1 LEELGFA
8 AGDLS
13 ACWLIHCLAGTS
25 SRNIQDL
32 QTTNKYLGFMGQKS
46 KKPKS
51 GPTSIVAPVVRLFR
65 IYLETLVI
73 VMFDQVL
80 ALHPGI

>member
-1 LEELGFA
+1 LEDLGFA

-32 QTTNKYLGFMGQKS
+32 QTTNKYLGLMGQKS

-51 GPTSIVAPVVRLFR
+51 GPTSIVAPVVVAC
-65 IYLETLVI
+65 LEYNWKRY
-73 VMFDQVL
+73 
-80 ALHPGI
+80 